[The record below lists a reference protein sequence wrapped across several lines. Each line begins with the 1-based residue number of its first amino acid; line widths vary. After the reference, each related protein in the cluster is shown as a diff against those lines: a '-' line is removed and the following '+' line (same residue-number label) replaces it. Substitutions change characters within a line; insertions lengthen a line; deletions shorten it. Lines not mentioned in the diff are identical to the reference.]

1 MLNRITIC
9 SSNST
14 TGYLSKKMKTI
25 IQKDICT
32 PIFIAALFII
42 AKKWKRP
49 KCPLTP
55 EWIKKMWYTHTR
67 THMHTMKYYS
77 AIKKEWN
84 LAIATW
90 MALGGHYAKWNKSD
104 RERQM
109 PYDLTYMW
117 NWKNKETNHQVHKE
131 REQMSGWQRWEW
143 MKWVKGVKRYKLPVI
158 HFKYVLGMWYTA
170 W

>member
-42 AKKWKRP
+42 AKKWRKP
-49 KCPLTP
+49 KCPLTN
-55 EWIKKMWYTHTR
+55 EWIKMWYTHTH
-67 THMHTMKYYS
+67 THTHTHACTQWSTIQPLKG
-77 AIKKEWN
+77 EWN

-104 RERQM
+104 RDKRLIISLICGIE
-109 PYDLTYMW
+109 
-117 NWKNKETNHQVHKE
+117 NIKIKKNHQVHKE
-131 REQMSGWQRWEW
+131 REQMSSCQRWEW
-143 MKWVKGVKRYKLPVI
+143 VKWVKEVKK
-158 HFKYVLGMWYTA
+158 
-170 W
+170 